1 MSGTTFPVVVNS
13 YGYVPQTPAS
23 LQQQLIAAVTA
34 AQPGYTANLPG
45 TLIEDISSTDVFA
58 LLICDSA
65 LGDLVNSITPYGA
78 NPFILTQ
85 LGNVYGVQQGV
96 ATNTSVYV
104 VFTGSVGFV
113 IPLGFT
119 VSDGTYQYTV
129 QDGTIIPT
137 GGSTGAI
144 YCLATQSGTW
154 AVPASSVTQI
164 VTSVPSG
171 VTLSV
176 TNPSTGTPGTG
187 TAETEEAYR
196 ARVLQ
201 AGLGTAQGMPNYLR
215 TLLGQVS
222 GVQQRLISIQQQ
234 SPGWKILVGGGDPY
248 QVANAIFTAIF
259 DISTLV
265 GSSTSARNVT
275 VSINDYPDTYSVVFV
290 GNPPEYGVEIEVT
303 WNTTSTNYVSSA
315 AVAALASSAL
325 VQYVNTIPIGQ
336 PINLFELQAT
346 FQNAVVS
353 LIPTPFLTR
362 MLFTVL
368 INSGGGY
375 VVVNP
380 TSGTGI
386 IASDPESYFFTNP
399 SGTQI
404 TITQG

>member
-176 TNPSTGTPGTG
+176 TNPSSGTPGTG

-315 AVAALASSAL
+315 AVAALASPAL

>member
-34 AQPGYTANLPG
+34 ARPGYTANLPG

-176 TNPSTGTPGTG
+176 TNPSSGTPGTG

-315 AVAALASSAL
+315 AVAALASPAL